1 MTVSQFFAAFD
12 AGQRHFTALDF
23 EYEEGF
29 SGKDFSGVI
38 FENCFLYLDFRNSN
52 LYDAQFIGCNIKEID
67 LRGANL
73 TGAFMTRCLVES
85 AMFRGACT
93 AGFRFVENYCYG
105 VVLNQTD
112 FDEKLA
118 YSGEEHENPK

>member
-1 MTVSQFFAAFD
+1 MTVAQFFAAID

-38 FENCFLYLDFRNSN
+38 FERCYLYVDMRNCN
-52 LYDAQFIGCNIKEID
+52 LYEAQFIHCNIKEID

-73 TGAFMTRCLVES
+73 TSAFMTHCLVES
-85 AMFRGACT
+85 AMFKGAST
-93 AGFRFVENYCYG
+93 AGFRFIENYYYG
-105 VVLNQTD
+105 LVLNQAD
-112 FDEKLA
+112 FDEKLIH
-118 YSGEEHENPK
+118 SGEQ